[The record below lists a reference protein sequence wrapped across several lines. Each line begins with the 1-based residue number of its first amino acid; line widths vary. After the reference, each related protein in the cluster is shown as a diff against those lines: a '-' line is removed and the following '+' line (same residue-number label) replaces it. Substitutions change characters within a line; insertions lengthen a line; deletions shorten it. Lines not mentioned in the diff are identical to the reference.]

1 MGAPPSASPMDD
13 GEEDTAADAA
23 AGPAAVRR
31 WWPCGGGGP
40 KAPRGPPSPP
50 RPLPCAAACPS
61 HRVAPAAAPPPPRA
75 GSSGEQILF
84 QTARKRNVSAA
95 PSKPSAPACGA
106 SLGAGAA
113 ADEGV
118 AALLPKMKRMRL
130 RPSLGQLR
138 LQREADDANALP
150 PQVRLCV
157 EPEQLRAAVSI
168 SLGAAGSLCGGGS
181 DFVHLELS
189 FPPQYPHKPPQV
201 VQVSPVGH
209 LPAWKYEGRFVAL
222 ARLTERCWS
231 SAMGVADIVRD
242 LLEALSEAASAGAR
256 GCCQEAMAGLGGRF
270 PPVPLPP
277 PPPPPDDVE
286 MA

>member
-1 MGAPPSASPMDD
+1 
-13 GEEDTAADAA
+13 
-23 AGPAAVRR
+23 V
-31 WWPCGGGGP
+31 
-40 KAPRGPPSPP
+40 
-50 RPLPCAAACPS
+50 
-61 HRVAPAAAPPPPRA
+61 
-75 GSSGEQILF
+75 
-84 QTARKRNVSAA
+84 
-95 PSKPSAPACGA
+95 
-106 SLGAGAA
+106 
-113 ADEGV
+113 DEGV

-138 LQREADDANALP
+138 LQREADDAGALP

-157 EPEQLRAAVSI
+157 EPEQLRATVTI
-168 SLGAAGSLCGGGS
+168 SFGTANSLCGGGC
-181 DFVHLELS
+181 DYAHLELS

-201 VQVSPVGH
+201 VQVAPVGH
-209 LPAWKYEGRFVAL
+209 LPSWQYDGSFVML

-242 LLEALSEAASAGAR
+242 LLEALGSAAGA
-256 GCCQEAMAGLGGRF
+256 GLGSSCQEAMAGFGGSF